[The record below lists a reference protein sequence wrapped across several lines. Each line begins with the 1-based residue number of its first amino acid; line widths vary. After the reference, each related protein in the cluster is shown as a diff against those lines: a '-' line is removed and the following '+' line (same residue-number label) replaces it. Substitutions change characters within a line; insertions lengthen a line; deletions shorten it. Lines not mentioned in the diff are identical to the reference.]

1 VTVEKQ
7 KAGGVSMG
15 IGRSK
20 WTLMSWVVVMACCM
34 FLSGCFGLGS
44 LPGGKVGSATQA
56 WEYKDVV
63 RSRGYPGTNNAVTG
77 AVVANDWSQWAEDG
91 KPLPLPV
98 DMVSKLHQ
106 LGDQGWELVA
116 VCPRSSYAAAW
127 ISGATSDEIWVF
139 KRKKQ
144 QF

>member
-1 VTVEKQ
+1 MKNIQ
-7 KAGGVSMG
+7 SSLRIVS
-15 IGRSK
+15 
-20 WTLMSWVVVMACCM
+20 WLVVVTCCI
-34 FLSGCFGLGS
+34 FLSACFGLSS
-44 LPGGKVGSATQA
+44 LTGGKAGAAAQK

-91 KPLPLPV
+91 KTLPLPV
-98 DMVSKLHQ
+98 DMVSKLHE

-116 VCPRSSYAAAW
+116 ICPRSSYAAAW
-127 ISGATSDEIWVF
+127 ISGATSDETWVF

-144 QF
+144 GF